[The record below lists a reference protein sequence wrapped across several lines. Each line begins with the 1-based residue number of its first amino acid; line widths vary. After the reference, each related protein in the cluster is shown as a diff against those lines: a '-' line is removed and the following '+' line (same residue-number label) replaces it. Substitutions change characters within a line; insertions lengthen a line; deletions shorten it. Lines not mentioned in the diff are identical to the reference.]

1 LEKQE
6 EEYQCSACGADV
18 NSDAK
23 TCPNCGASL
32 EEYDYDEELIENDFV
47 DFPVTS
53 NPARLASILSVLD
66 ENNIEYSINHDAMEG
81 IWGPNLIPLPRLMV
95 QKDKVGIVKELIE
108 NIEKQ
113 EIEIIDSEV
122 FKDSALEQSDNE
134 KKLKGVEG
142 VLFALCLLMILGPI
156 ATIPYF
162 IYDFF
167 LYQDIFNRFPSIY
180 TFVLFDLLVSIYL
193 AYLSINAGIKL
204 YKIKP
209 KAVQLAIRFFSI
221 LIFFQVVSF
230 LLVNVIFSVNN
241 IQFNSETINIYDGL
255 ITETISSVTY
265 ALVCIIYLKNS
276 ERVKNTYNAGVESN
290 TDE

>member
-1 LEKQE
+1 MENYE
-6 EEYQCSACGADV
+6 EEFQCSECGADV
-18 NSDAK
+18 TSDAK

-32 EEYDYDEELIENDFV
+32 EESDDDEELIENDFV

-81 IWGPNLIPLPRLMV
+81 IWGPNLIPLSRLMV
-95 QKDKVGIVKELIE
+95 HKDQVDIVKELIN
-108 NIEKQ
+108 NIEKH
-113 EIEIIDSEV
+113 EIEIIDSEI
-122 FKDSALEQSDNE
+122 FKDSALEQPDKE
-134 KKLKGVEG
+134 QKLKGVEG
-142 VLFALCLLMILGPI
+142 VLFGLCLLMILGPI

-167 LYQDIFNRFPSIY
+167 LYQDIFDRLPSIY

-193 AYLSINAGIKL
+193 AYLSIYAGIKL

-209 KAVQLAIRFFSI
+209 NAVQSAIRFFSI

-230 LLVNVIFSVNN
+230 MLVNIIFSVNN
-241 IQFNSETINIYDGL
+241 IPFNSETISIYDGL

-276 ERVKNTYNAGVESN
+276 GRVKNTYSTSFEYS
-290 TDE
+290 DE